1 MQLSGGNETLG
12 KQIMVHP
19 AQWNTSA
26 SLKTMQ
32 RKYLMSQRDVHVTL
46 SEGGKASYKTA
57 YNM

>member
-1 MQLSGGNETLG
+1 MQLSGSNKTLG

-19 AQWNTSA
+19 TQWNTTA
-26 SLKTMQ
+26 SLKTMK
-32 RKYLMSQRDVHVTL
+32 RKYLMSQRDAHVTL